1 MATHYVPSDKFAE
14 FEDRLFK
21 GDQTVEQLL
30 TEYQKYNKSNTSGL
44 NIHLLDHL
52 SISSS
57 THPSSQSRYL
67 NTKESFL
74 IYIYIA
80 AEIVEYYNIITNCFS
95 KESVEA
101 IIAQL
106 EKVRL
111 YYCIIISNIW
121 IVLFSKFALIADES
135 IHPFILLLCRKAN
148 LLRIAIK
155 SKDGPSK
162 FYLLLRRCPLLV

>member
-1 MATHYVPSDKFAE
+1 MATHYVPTDKFAE

-44 NIHLLDHL
+44 NIHLLDHP
-52 SISSS
+52 SIYSSINQS
-57 THPSSQSRYL
+57 IDPSSQSRYL
-67 NTKESFL
+67 NTKESLL
-74 IYIYIA
+74 IYIYIYIA
-80 AEIVEYYNIITNCFS
+80 SEIVEYNKIITNCFS

-111 YYCIIISNIW
+111 DYCIIVSTVCFI
-121 IVLFSKFALIADES
+121 LFPKFALLADELISIS
-135 IHPFILLLCRKAN
+135 IHPFILLLCRKVN

-162 FYLLLRRCPLLV
+162 